1 MKPLMWVL
9 GAAACL
15 LWVPAQAHGD
25 AKPLYG
31 GIVQVLSDMQCELVP
46 QPDGALLYVVDHG
59 EPADATRMSG
69 NLTVLNGTRKSEA
82 ELKSAGG
89 NKLQARD
96 IPLGSGARVVASLR
110 APQGKTVTVRFA
122 VK

>member
-1 MKPLMWVL
+1 MKQLAWAL
-9 GAAACL
+9 GAAVWLMGA
-15 LWVPAQAHGD
+15 PALAHGD

-31 GIVQVLSDMQCELVP
+31 GIVQVVSDMQYELVP

-69 NLTVLNGTRKSEA
+69 KLTVLNGTRKSEA
-82 ELKSAGG
+82 ELKPAGG

-96 IPLGSGARVVASLR
+96 IQLGSGARVVASLR
-110 APQGKTVTVRFA
+110 TPQGKAVTVRFA

>member
-1 MKPLMWVL
+1 MKPLIWAL

-15 LWVPAQAHGD
+15 LWAPAQAHGE

-31 GIVQVLSDMQCELVP
+31 GIVQVVSDMQYELVP

-69 NLTVLNGTRKSEA
+69 KLTVLNGTRKSEA
-82 ELKSAGG
+82 DLKPAGG

-96 IPLGSGARVVASLR
+96 ITLGSGARVVASLR
-110 APQGKTVTVRFA
+110 TPQGKTVTVRFA